1 MIVNNEKDKER
12 LLKRFESYMTIKL
25 PDIVADKRDCKVYK
39 LLDTDGML
47 LAVFE
52 RMPNEYDIISVDG
65 TSGIYYGEW
74 ARWSADKVYDYNVSA
89 NFIKERATK
98 TAQAAQTAQTAQ
110 TTQTKMS
117 ARDAARI
124 HKEKELAE
132 AEALLA
138 HLRNIAKE
146 SE

>member
-52 RMPNEYDIISVDG
+52 RMPNEYDVISDDG

-89 NFIKERATK
+89 NLIKERPHK
-98 TAQAAQTAQTAQ
+98 GQTAQTAK
-110 TTQTKMS
+110 TAETKMS

>member
-1 MIVNNEKDKER
+1 MIVNNEKDKEK
-12 LLKRFESYMTIKL
+12 LLKKFESYMTIKL
-25 PDIVADKRDCKVYK
+25 PDIVVSKRDCKVYK

-52 RMPNEYDIISVDG
+52 RMPNEHDVISDDG

-74 ARWSADKVYDYNVSA
+74 VRWTADKVYEYNVSA
-89 NFIKERATK
+89 GFIKERAHKEK
-98 TAQAAQTAQTAQ
+98 TAQTAQTA
-110 TTQTKMS
+110 QTKMS